1 MEIQPTLPT
10 PLIRPA
16 TEARVRPA
24 ATPEVALPQDGSD
37 LHHLFPAPAVP
48 SEPLAPAATALEAPP
63 APLANPALDPGFAPG
78 ARQKLQAAI
87 GGTGNS
93 LLNAEHTWPGA
104 WTAPPAL
111 ANPAPFAG
119 MLVNPH
125 AGAAAMPQ
133 MPVPADPSPS
143 LGSRLKAAAQKF
155 WDFGMS
161 GGLIGQARRNRQ
173 AATPP
178 AVNTEHTVPPAWTK
192 AAAAPPA
199 WGAPAAAA
207 TPQAWAPPVAGG
219 PQVRVQVGDITR
231 MPAQAL
237 ISNINSEGMWWGGID
252 GAIQGAAGN
261 QFHTQAAQVL
271 ERSGLQEGQTV
282 HARAQQPHKGAFGD
296 VVFVVD
302 DGRKPLREIVLE
314 GLRAADRAGMQ
325 SVSLPAMRT
334 GVMAGPAGPGAALR
348 EMAAGIQQF
357 QGENPASVRDIQVV
371 VYKDPTMARALQEE
385 LARA

>member
-10 PLIRPA
+10 PLLRPA

-48 SEPLAPAATALEAPP
+48 SEPVAPAATAVEAPP

-93 LLNAEHTWPGA
+93 LLNAEHMWP
-104 WTAPPAL
+104 APPAF

-173 AATPP
+173 APP
-178 AVNTEHTVPPAWTK
+178 TAQLNAEHTVPPAWTK
-192 AAAAPPA
+192 AAAA
-199 WGAPAAAA
+199 
-207 TPQAWAPPVAGG
+207 PQAWAPPVAGG

-252 GAIQGAAGN
+252 GAIQGVAGN

-348 EMAAGIQQF
+348 EMAAGIKQF
-357 QGENPASVRDIQVV
+357 QSENPASVRDIQVA
-371 VYKDPTMARALQEE
+371 VYKDAGMARALQEE